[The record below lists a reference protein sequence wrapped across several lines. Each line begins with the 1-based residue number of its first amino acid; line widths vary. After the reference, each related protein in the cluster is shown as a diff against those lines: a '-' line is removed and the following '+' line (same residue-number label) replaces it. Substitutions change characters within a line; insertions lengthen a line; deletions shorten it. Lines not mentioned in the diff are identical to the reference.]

1 MSSWFTIPHAWLAI
15 GFAGQAIF
23 ASRFVWQW
31 IASERAR
38 AVVVP
43 QSFWIISIVGGLA
56 LFVYA
61 IHRKD
66 PVFVAGQGLGI
77 FVYVRN
83 LFLHRASQTR

>member
-15 GFAGQAIF
+15 GFAGRAIF

-56 LFVYA
+56 LFAYA
-61 IHRKD
+61 IHRQD

-83 LFLHRASQTR
+83 LFLHRASQAR

>member
-1 MSSWFTIPHAWLAI
+1 MSSWFTIPHTWLAI
-15 GFAGQAIF
+15 GFAGQIAF
-23 ASRFVWQW
+23 GSRFIWQW

-43 QSFWIISIVGGLA
+43 MSFWVMSIVGGLA
-56 LFVYA
+56 LLAYA

-66 PVFVAGQGLGI
+66 PVFLFGQAGGLLI
-77 FVYVRN
+77 YVRN